1 MFVHK
6 SPGSSS
12 SSELNKIVLP
22 NCIPYGHSSTKWLLN
37 TFRNSA
43 KKRLMAMVKE
53 RPNLF
58 RHTFQIFDKP
68 SEIMADPTDTKPLF
82 NNMAVLYLKPLSL
95 AVYMRCKSAV
105 EILLEST
112 SCNPMECSY
121 ASDVHVQLQGNSG
134 GDLLELL
141 PACIA
146 VRRQFLEALPILF
159 RTSSLPR
166 CAPCSPRTSFV
177 LNYVSK
183 RIQRSTVYDDIFHY
197 VTEIAQFNRHINVVR
212 ILEILISRCPGF
224 YSPGRLDESKKTELH
239 SLFRRLLHVA
249 LFVDMDNRI
258 CFPLIQCMDLLIR
271 YSHFQPDVQFGPS
284 ESLPSLIM
292 TVTKLQEVW
301 LNLTEWIRDC
311 YICVALLFQLYA
323 VLLIKTK
330 SNAIGHAGN
339 LLFRVL
345 IETNSFDIVNTIA
358 VDELANTLDF
368 ILKQDIIGQKIQQ
381 DRKIFNLQRGRIAGE
396 CGDCRYLFFSF
407 LRSQDTL
414 ILVLDKLKARFK
426 LAQLRRMHIICLARS
441 NRLGYNGNHV
451 PRHPVVTHHDPMDS
465 ERKVAYAL
473 RHRYV
478 SDFCR
483 YGKFKR
489 QPSAS
494 FVIESDPHEVAVST
508 GDERHNALNYVSIFE
523 PAEVN
528 KNDCCVN
535 LSAPVLCGHH
545 DTNQACRSGPVIP
558 SIMAS
563 NSSEHTN
570 VKIADQDGGFSTNEN
585 DESVPPARTFQPTV
599 YANDKSHS
607 VMQSCS
613 VTDDLD
619 PTSSKAAPRF
629 TNFTKPSGETIE
641 LVDPDTPHFFN
652 GTRRGDEKLGAFPI
666 VGETRVADQTVNFS
680 VFPKLRYENLSLRD
694 VDQLIDCITMSA
706 LANERSSGSQL
717 IEEFFRNYIDQCPTD
732 LTGTSNAV
740 SFLETQTCSDDHIT
754 AGSIPLGLWSAPI
767 YKGSVSP
774 QRSADCI
781 TSLKPFGR
789 PHVISSKDIIR
800 NESTH
805 SLKKLECQCTRSINT
820 NPHTPQDFEVDDPNS
835 PSHHKFLWSCAKPI
849 CHVHHAIE
857 TIKQKAITKRVVS
870 RSDAKVGNA
879 DELPKS
885 FA

>member
-22 NCIPYGHSSTKWLLN
+22 SCIPYGHSSTKWLLN

-43 KKRLMAMVKE
+43 NKRLMAMVKE

-112 SCNPMECSY
+112 LCNPMECSY
-121 ASDVHVQLQGNSG
+121 ASDVHVQLQENS

-146 VRRQFLEALPILF
+146 VRRQFLEVLPILF
-159 RTSSLPR
+159 RTSPLSR
-166 CAPCSPRTSFV
+166 CAPCSPRTSFA

-224 YSPGRLDESKKTELH
+224 YAPGRLDESRKTELH

-271 YSHFQPDVQFGPS
+271 YSHFQPGVQFGTS

-292 TVTKLQEVW
+292 TFTKLQEVW

-323 VLLIKTK
+323 VLLIKSK

-345 IETNSFDIVNTIA
+345 IETNSFDIVNTVA

-368 ILKQDIIGQKIQQ
+368 ILKQDIVGQKIQQ

-407 LRSQDTL
+407 LQSQDTL
-414 ILVLDKLKARFK
+414 ISVLDKLKARFK

-451 PRHPVVTHHDPMDS
+451 PRHPIVAHHDPIDS

-483 YGKFKR
+483 YGKFEK

-494 FVIESDPHEVAVST
+494 FVIGSDPHEVAITT
-508 GDERHNALNYVSIFE
+508 GNERHNALNYVSVLE
-523 PAEVN
+523 PSEVN
-528 KNDCCVN
+528 KNDCHVN
-535 LSAPVLCGHH
+535 LSVPVLCGHH
-545 DTNQACRSGPVIP
+545 DASLACRNEPVIP
-558 SIMAS
+558 SIVVGNPS
-563 NSSEHTN
+563 QHTS
-570 VKIADQDGGFSTNEN
+570 VKMADQDGGFSTNEN
-585 DESVPPARTFQPTV
+585 KESVPPARTFQPTV
-599 YANDKSHS
+599 YANDKCHS

-619 PTSSKAAPRF
+619 PTSSKAAPRLN
-629 TNFTKPSGETIE
+629 NFAKPYGETIE
-641 LVDPDTPHFFN
+641 LVDPDTPFFFD
-652 GTRRGDEKLGAFPI
+652 GTKRGDEKLGAFPT
-666 VGETRVADQTVNFS
+666 VGGTCAADQTVNVS

-694 VDQLIDCITMSA
+694 VDQLIDYITMSA
-706 LANERSSGSQL
+706 LANERALGGQL
-717 IEEFFRNYIDQCPTD
+717 IEEFFRNYIDRCPTD
-732 LTGTSNAV
+732 LTGTSSAE
-740 SFLETQTCSDDHIT
+740 SFLGTQTCSDDHIT
-754 AGSIPLGLWSAPI
+754 TGSVPLGPWSPPI
-767 YKGSVSP
+767 YKGCVSP

-781 TSLKPFGR
+781 TSLKPCGR
-789 PHVISSKDIIR
+789 PHVIGSKDVLH
-800 NESTH
+800 NESTP
-805 SLKKLECQCTRSINT
+805 SLKKLECLCTCSIDT
-820 NPHTPQDFEVDDPNS
+820 NPHALQDFEVDDPNS
-835 PSHHKFLWSCAKPI
+835 PSYHKFLWSCAKPI
-849 CHVHHAIE
+849 CHVHRALE
-857 TIKQKAITKRVVS
+857 TIKQKAITRRVIS
-870 RSDAKVGNA
+870 HSDANVDIA

-885 FA
+885 CT